1 MLTKP
6 SHWKTNE
13 VVSADKP
20 QTHLADRHL
29 TARFYRV
36 HLHQALQAHV
46 CPTKIHLSKAFD
58 TVDLDKSTGELTI
71 SFTDG
76 TTATADIL
84 LGADGIHSPVRR
96 QFVPS
101 ANTKWTG
108 WVTFRSVFPIAH
120 VSHISDLPEEAAH
133 FWGPDRTLFLS
144 KLGKGLYTIVG
155 SYQADPDAPDAQYK
169 DAVWNQEGDVNVL
182 REYYKDWSP
191 IVRAVID
198 AVPYT
203 RIYPNVAAHGL
214 DSWVLGG
221 GRVTLL
227 GDAAHAHGGAF
238 AAGGSL
244 AIDDAWAF
252 AASLFHVFPMDAERV
267 PTEGELAKAL
277 HIYDQTRRPHTD
289 RVLHAVHSGN
299 KAKVVRLGKLESDEE
314 LRARMGRRE
323 DVTWLHEH
331 DVVAA
336 FKAVVENA
344 SGVSQIEA
352 KL

>member
-1 MLTKP
+1 M
-6 SHWKTNE
+6 
-13 VVSADKP
+13 
-20 QTHLADRHL
+20 
-29 TARFYRV
+29 
-36 HLHQALQAHV
+36 
-46 CPTKIHLSKAFD
+46 
-58 TVDLDKSTGELTI
+58 
-71 SFTDG
+71 
-76 TTATADIL
+76 
-84 LGADGIHSPVRR
+84 
-96 QFVPS
+96 
-101 ANTKWTG
+101 
-108 WVTFRSVFPIAH
+108 TFRSVFPISH
-120 VSHISDLPEEAAH
+120 VSHIPDLPEEAAH

-144 KLGKGLYTIVG
+144 RLGKGLYTVVG

-191 IVRAVID
+191 MVRAVID

-221 GRVTLL
+221 GRVTLV

-252 AASLFHVFPMDAERV
+252 AASLFHAFPVDAERV
-267 PTEGELAKAL
+267 PVAGELSRAL

-289 RVLHAVHSGN
+289 RVLHTVYSGN
-299 KAKVVRLGKLESDEE
+299 KAKVRRAGKLESDGE
-314 LRARMGRRE
+314 LRARMEKRE

-336 FKAVVENA
+336 FKAAVENV
-344 SGVSQIEA
+344 SGVSQMEA